1 MDREFRRSR
10 GRGVGL
16 VVALAL
22 LSLLI
27 AACGGGSATPTP
39 AALTDPNAI
48 LARATSAP
56 MDQVE
61 VKIGIKTSGST
72 SGSDISIDPDSIVI
86 TIDSQAGKGSF
97 HLSLPSSALGSD
109 ASMLGAL
116 GASGDTIDLDVL
128 FDGQAVYAKSPLAA
142 SLLPLLMAQSGQTI
156 SGDLTGWLRL
166 GTADDFAALG
176 ETFGALPGASPGASA
191 APEVL
196 PSFDPKQLQADLE
209 ASGVTLTYAGTES
222 HNGVDADHLTMTI
235 DGQKL
240 ATGPLA
246 SDMPSIGG
254 SQLQDLANAGTL
266 TADAWFDHST
276 GRVMELDL
284 QGTDSSGCDVQ
295 PHDPREHPVVDV
307 VRRADGLHRSA
318 ARAAPPDADAV
329 VRRIA
334 PQPVARPNPGSDA
347 HKWRRAS
354 AATVV
359 SRAVG
364 PAIAPSAGARSP
376 VVARSPAGAGPS
388 ARGWAVSSPQVPPV
402 PRRRSSPGD
411 EGCAARRPGPGRGR
425 DSWSGPA
432 GRTPRA

>member
-39 AALTDPNAI
+39 AAVTDPNEI
-48 LARATSAP
+48 LARAVAAP

-61 VKIGIKTSGST
+61 VKIGIKTSGDT
-72 SGSDISIDPDSIVI
+72 SGDISIDPDSIVI
-86 TIDSQAGKGSF
+86 TVDSQAGKGSF
-97 HLSLPSSALGSD
+97 HLSLPTSALGSD

-116 GASGDTIDLDVL
+116 GATGDTIDLDVL

-142 SLLPLLMAQSGQTI
+142 TLLPLLMAQSGQTT

-166 GTADDFAALG
+166 GTADDFAGLG
-176 ETFGALPGASPGASA
+176 ETFGAIPGASPGTSA

-196 PSFDPKQLQADLE
+196 PSFDPQQLQADLQ
-209 ASGVTLTYAGTES
+209 ASGVTLAYAGTES
-222 HNGVDADHLTMTI
+222 HNGVDADHLTMTV

-240 ATGPLA
+240 ASGPLA

-284 QGTDSSGCDVQ
+284 HGTDGSGATFDITILVSTPSSTSFD
-295 PHDPREHPVVDV
+295 
-307 VRRADGLHRSA
+307 
-318 ARAAPPDADAV
+318 
-329 VRRIA
+329 
-334 PQPVARPNPGSDA
+334 
-347 HKWRRAS
+347 
-354 AATVV
+354 
-359 SRAVG
+359 
-364 PAIAPSAGARSP
+364 APSSYTD
-376 VVARSPAGAGPS
+376 
-388 ARGWAVSSPQVPPV
+388 VPIV
-402 PRRRSSPGD
+402 PLLTSLMQTFGGSFTNP
-411 EGCAARRPGPGRGR
+411 
-425 DSWSGPA
+425 
-432 GRTPRA
+432 